1 VKRFP
6 QLQGWFLR
14 RIDPLIR
21 LIFAEQRFL
30 FIGPGRGYPGRP
42 IEQLCSEQLVAQPTL
57 RLEHPAM
64 PAASR
69 AGHRAAQ
76 QARVLWGDSQI
87 ETGPTSRVLTQGS
100 INDTRSV
107 ASLGFSIH
115 RSLHSAISFLR
126 LFIRIGRAVGLDVN
140 DLEKFQAS
148 DVPQLIVN

>member
-1 VKRFP
+1 
-6 QLQGWFLR
+6 
-14 RIDPLIR
+14 LI
-21 LIFAEQRFL
+21 LAEQRFF
-30 FIGPGRGYPGRP
+30 FIGPGRGYARRSV
-42 IEQLCSEQLVAQPTL
+42 EKLCSEQLVAQPTL

-64 PAASR
+64 PATSR
-69 AGHRAAQ
+69 TGHRAAQ
-76 QARVLWGDSQI
+76 QARILWGDSQI

-107 ASLGFSIH
+107 ASLGFSIN